1 MNFRLYQ
8 PFTALLVLII
18 LSLSATAQ
26 GIRGKITGANG
37 EALPYASIFLTDSQ
51 KGTSANANGEYE
63 VKLPSGSY
71 KIRVQ
76 NIGYVSQEA
85 VVDVQEGWSEKDF
98 SLKVQGYLLQEVQ
111 VAKAGKQDYAYT
123 IIRNAIA
130 RSKFHRLQYKS
141 YQMKVYVKGTG
152 ELLKAP
158 FFVKGKLKKE
168 GVKLNEAY
176 TSESVS
182 IVSFSQPDKVTEKV
196 LAVRSSGENTGAGSP
211 SMFISETFYQD
222 KVANIQ
228 SPLSRSAFRYYD
240 FRYEGSFT
248 EGKDIVN
255 KIRVIPRSK
264 GDNIFDGHIY
274 IIEDEW
280 AIHSVNLRTSLLG
293 FPILVKQNFAEV
305 APRLWL
311 PVHHQ
316 YEFAGNVLGFAGHY
330 KYIASCSQ
338 FKVVLDEKLKAETEA
353 LPVLSGAQAPGDPI
367 AAQTNQSLTRKQ
379 FRKMIDEYEKESL
392 RQQKDPKILAERSI
406 DTDSLAYKRD
416 STYWNEER
424 SAPLTEKEIQGYRR
438 DDSVAHAQSLKGT
451 EKDSSDRSKAQPG
464 LLKLLTG
471 GEFKLDSLTRISVQP
486 TFTQFYYNT
495 VEGFNIN
502 LSADLQKKF
511 SNSRRQLNFAPA
523 LRYGFSSQDFYA
535 KANLAYGTM
544 QHKFSLDGGR
554 FVSQFNPEDPIHPLI
569 NSITSLIA
577 RRNFMKIYEKGYL
590 RAAYSYKPSTFLSLQ
605 VGAEFARRKE
615 LHNTNDYSFFNRKSR
630 DYTSNRPQNIELPF
644 TGFET
649 HNAVTADIL
658 LRYRPGEAYRMYNGK
673 KVPIM
678 SRSPE
683 FLLMYKKGIEGLADS
698 KVDFDQVELGVNHS
712 FPAGLG
718 STLSFELRAG
728 AFPNN
733 SKTYFMDYKHFDA
746 NRTFLGSLKP
756 AGAFRLL
763 DYYNYSTDNSYF
775 SGNVYYQLRKLLFTR
790 IPEVRLA
797 GLKESLFVNYLK
809 TKYSPHYY
817 ELGYSLDNVFRIFR
831 IELAASFEDGHHRDN
846 GIRVG
851 IASMFQVNRR

>member
-1 MNFRLYQ
+1 MNCKQYQ
-8 PFTALLVLII
+8 PLTVLVVLII
-18 LSLSATAQ
+18 LSLKSYSQ
-26 GIRGKITGANG
+26 GIRGKIIGSNG
-37 EALPYASIFLTDSQ
+37 EPLPYASIFITDRQS
-51 KGTSANANGEYE
+51 GTSANANGEYE
-63 VKLPSGSY
+63 VRLPKGTH
-71 KIRVQ
+71 KIRIQ

-85 VVDVQEGWSEKDF
+85 NVEVLDAWTVKDF

-111 VAKAGKQDYAYT
+111 VDKGKKQDYAYA

-196 LAVRSSGENTGAGSP
+196 IAVRTTGENSGAGSP

-222 KVANIQ
+222 KVANIL
-228 SPLSRSAFRYYD
+228 SPLSRSAFQYYN

-255 KIRVIPRSK
+255 KIRVIPKSK

-338 FKVVLDEKLKAETEA
+338 FKVVLDEKLKAEAEVIATSPIDRTGAEIQQEA
-353 LPVLSGAQAPGDPI
+353 KSQP
-367 AAQTNQSLTRKQ
+367 LTRKQ

-392 RQQKDPKILAERSI
+392 RQQRNPRVVAERTI
-406 DTDSLAYKRD
+406 ETDSLAYKKD
-416 STYWNEER
+416 STFWNEER
-424 SAPLTEKEIQGYRR
+424 STPLTEKEIQGYRR
-438 DDSVAHAQSLKGT
+438 DDSLAKAVIAKEGG
-451 EKDSSDRSKAQPG
+451 KDSSATRSGKFTG
-464 LLKLLTG
+464 LQLITG
-471 GEFKLDSLTRISVQP
+471 GSYKIDTLTRITIHP

-502 LSADLQKKF
+502 LSAGLQKSF
-511 SNSRRQLNFAPA
+511 MNSERKLSFTPA
-523 LRYGFSSQDFYA
+523 LRYGLASERFYA
-535 KANLAYGTM
+535 KVKMAYGTRTN
-544 QHKFSLDGGR
+544 SIALDGGS
-554 FVSQFNPEDPIHPLI
+554 FVSQFNPEDPIHPLV

-577 RRNFMKIYEKGYL
+577 RRNFMKIYEKNYI
-590 RAAYSYKPSTFLSLQ
+590 RAAYSYKPSPFLSLT
-605 VGAEFARRKE
+605 VGAEFARRSE
-615 LHNTNDYSFFNRKSR
+615 LFNNTDYSFFKRESR
-630 DYTSNRPQNIELPF
+630 EYTDNRPENIELAN

-649 HNAVTADIL
+649 HNAVIADVT
-658 LRYRPGEAYRMYNGK
+658 LRYRPGEAYRMYNGR
-673 KVPIM
+673 KVPLLN
-678 SRSPE
+678 RSPE
-683 FLLMYKKGIEGLADS
+683 FLLLYKKGISGLADS
-698 KVDFDQVELGVNHS
+698 KVDFDQVELGMNHS

-718 STLSFELRAG
+718 SVLSFELRGG

-733 SKTYFMDYKHFDA
+733 KKTYLMDYKHFDA

-756 AGAFRLL
+756 AGSFRLL
-763 DYYNYSTDNSYF
+763 DYYNYSTDNTYF
-775 SGNVYYQLRKLLFTR
+775 SGNLYYQLRKLLITR

-831 IELAASFEDGHHRDN
+831 VELAASFEGRHHQDK

-851 IASMFQVNRR
+851 IASMFQVNKR

>member
-1 MNFRLYQ
+1 MNSKLYQ
-8 PFTALLVLII
+8 PFSVFVVLTM
-18 LSLSATAQ
+18 LSMSAFAQ
-26 GIRGKITGANG
+26 GLRGKITGSNG
-37 EALPYASIFLTDSQ
+37 EPLPYASIFITDSQ
-51 KGTSANANGEYE
+51 SGTSANANGEYE
-63 VKLPSGSY
+63 VRLPKGIH

-76 NIGYVSQEA
+76 NIGYVSQETSA
-85 VVDVQEGWSEKDF
+85 EVLDAWTVKDF

-111 VAKAGKQDYAYT
+111 VDKGKKQDYAYT

-196 LAVRSSGENTGAGSP
+196 IAVRTTGESPKAGSP

-222 KVANIQ
+222 KVANIL
-228 SPLSRSAFRYYD
+228 SPLSRSAFQYYN

-255 KIRVIPRSK
+255 KIRVIPKSK

-316 YEFAGNVLGFAGHY
+316 YEFAGNVLGFAGQY

-338 FKVVLDEKLKAETEA
+338 FKVVIDEKLKAEAEMIASSPVGIPQTEIKPEA
-353 LPVLSGAQAPGDPI
+353 SSQPLS
-367 AAQTNQSLTRKQ
+367 RKQ
-379 FRKMIDEYEKESL
+379 FRKMIDQYEKESL
-392 RQQKDPKILAERSI
+392 RQQKDPRIVAERSI
-406 DTDSLAYKRD
+406 NTDSLAYKKD
-416 STYWNEER
+416 STFWNQER
-424 SAPLTEKEIQGYRR
+424 SSPLTEKELQGYRR
-438 DDSVAHAQSLKGT
+438 DDSIAKAAAA
-451 EKDSSDRSKAQPG
+451 KDTSKYASSTRSAKFSV
-464 LLKLLTG
+464 LHLITG
-471 GEFKLDSLTRISVQP
+471 GSYKTDSLTRITIHP
-486 TFTQFYYNT
+486 TITQFYFNT

-502 LSADLQKKF
+502 LSAELQKSF
-511 SNSRRQLNFAPA
+511 SNSKRTLRFTPA
-523 LRYGFSSQDFYA
+523 IRYGLASEKFYS
-535 KANLAYGTM
+535 KANLTYGSKM
-544 QHKFSLDGGR
+544 NSLSLEGGS
-554 FVSQFNPEDPIHPLI
+554 FVSQFNPQDPIHPLV

-577 RRNFMKIYEKGYL
+577 RRNFMKLYEKDYL
-590 RAAYSYKPSTFLSLQ
+590 RAAYSYKPSPFFSLTA
-605 VGAEFARRKE
+605 GAEFARRSE
-615 LHNTNDYSFFNRKSR
+615 LFNNTDYSFFNRESR
-630 DYTSNRPQNIELPF
+630 DYTDNRPENIEIAN
-644 TGFET
+644 TGFAS
-649 HNAVTADIL
+649 HNALIADL
-658 LRYRPGEAYRMYNGK
+658 TLHYRPGEAYRMYNGK
-673 KVPIM
+673 KVPFLNK
-678 SRSPE
+678 SPE
-683 FLLMYKKGIEGLADS
+683 FQLLYKKGISGIAES
-698 KVDFDQVELGVNHS
+698 KVDFDQIELGMNHS

-718 STLSFELRAG
+718 SVLSFELRG
-728 AFPNN
+728 GGFLNN
-733 SKTYFMDYKHFDA
+733 TKTYLMDYKHFDA
-746 NRTFLGSLKP
+746 NRTFLGALKP
-756 AGAFRLL
+756 AGSFRLL
-763 DYYNYSTDNSYF
+763 DYYNYSTDNSYV
-775 SGNVYYQLRKLLFTR
+775 SGNVYYQLRKLLITR

-797 GLKESLFVNYLK
+797 GLKESVFVNYLK
-809 TKYSPHYY
+809 TRHSPHYY

-831 IELAASFEDGHHRDN
+831 IELAASFEGRHYQDK
-846 GIRVG
+846 GIRIG
-851 IASMFQVNRR
+851 IASMFQLNRR

>member
-1 MNFRLYQ
+1 MNCTQYQ
-8 PFTALLVLII
+8 PLTALVVLII
-18 LSLSATAQ
+18 LSLQGYSQ
-26 GIRGKITGANG
+26 GIRGKIFGSDG
-37 EALPYASIFLTDSQ
+37 KPLPYASVFITDSQ
-51 KGTSANANGEYE
+51 SGTSANANGEYQ
-63 VKLPSGSY
+63 VRLPKGTH
-71 KIRVQ
+71 KIRIQ
-76 NIGYVSQEA
+76 NIGYGSQEA
-85 VVDVQEGWSEKDF
+85 IVEVLDAWTVQDF
-98 SLKVQGYLLQEVQ
+98 TLKVQDYLLQEVQ
-111 VAKAGKQDYAYT
+111 VDKGKKQDYAYT
-123 IIRNAIA
+123 IMRNAIA

-141 YQMKVYVKGTG
+141 YQMRVYVKGTG

-196 LAVRSSGENTGAGSP
+196 IAVRTTGENSGAGSP

-222 KVANIQ
+222 KVANIL
-228 SPLSRSAFRYYD
+228 SPLSRSAFQYYS

-248 EGKDIVN
+248 EGKDIIN
-255 KIRVIPRSK
+255 KIRVVPKSK

-274 IIEDEW
+274 IVEDEW

-338 FKVVLDEKLKAETEA
+338 FKVVIDEKLKAEAEVIATA
-353 LPVLSGAQAPGDPI
+353 PIVGAEPEVRQGPKSQPA
-367 AAQTNQSLTRKQ
+367 TRKQ

-392 RQQKDPKILAERSI
+392 RQQKNPRVVAERTI
-406 DTDSLAYKRD
+406 ETDTLAYKKD
-416 STYWNEER
+416 STFWKEAR
-424 SAPLTEKEIQGYRR
+424 STPLTEKEIHGYRR
-438 DDSVAHAQSLKGT
+438 DDSLAKASVAKEAA
-451 EKDSSDRSKAQPG
+451 KDSSRKGSGKFNG
-464 LLKLLTG
+464 LHLITG
-471 GEFKLDSLTRISVQP
+471 GSYRIDSLTRISIHP

-502 LSADLQKKF
+502 LSAELRKSFK
-511 SNSRRQLNFAPA
+511 SNERKLSFTPSV
-523 LRYGFSSQDFYA
+523 RYGFANETFYA
-535 KANLAYGTM
+535 KAKLDYGTGANS
-544 QHKFSLDGGR
+544 FSLDGGS
-554 FVSQFNPEDPIHPLI
+554 FVSQFNPEDPIHPLV

-577 RRNFMKIYEKGYL
+577 RRNFMKIYQKNYL
-590 RAAYSYKPSTFLSLQ
+590 RGAYSYKPSPFLSFT
-605 VGAEFARRKE
+605 VGAEFARRTE
-615 LHNTNDYSFFNRKSR
+615 LFNNTDYSFFNRESR
-630 DYTSNRPQNIELPF
+630 AYTHNRPENIELAH

-649 HNAVTADIL
+649 HNAVITDVM
-658 LRYRPGEAYRMYNGK
+658 LRYRPGEAYTMYNGR
-673 KVPIM
+673 KVPLLN
-678 SRSPE
+678 RSPE
-683 FLLMYKKGIEGLADS
+683 FILLYKKGISGLADS
-698 KVDFDQVELGVNHS
+698 KVDFDQLETGMNHS
-712 FPAGLG
+712 FSAGLG
-718 STLSFELRAG
+718 SVLSFELKG
-728 AFPNN
+728 GTFLNN
-733 SKTYFMDYKHFDA
+733 KKTYLMDYKHFDA

-756 AGAFRLL
+756 AGSFRLL
-763 DYYNYSTDNSYF
+763 DYYSYSTDNTYF
-775 SGNVYYQLRKLLFTR
+775 SANLYYQLRKLLITR

-809 TKYSPHYY
+809 TKNSPHYY

-831 IELAASFEDGHHRDN
+831 IELAASFEGRHYQDK
-846 GIRVG
+846 GIRLG

>member
-1 MNFRLYQ
+1 MNAKLYQ
-8 PFTALLVLII
+8 RFIILLVLII
-18 LSLSATAQ
+18 LALPGFTQ
-26 GIRGKITGANG
+26 GLRGKIVGSNG
-37 EALPYASIFLTDSQ
+37 EPLSYASVFITNNQS
-51 KGTSANANGEYE
+51 GTSANVDGEYE
-63 VKLPSGSY
+63 IRLPRGVY

-76 NIGYVSQEA
+76 NMGYVSQEA
-85 VVDVQEGWSEKDF
+85 SVEVSDEWTIKDF

-111 VAKAGKQDYAYT
+111 VDKSKKHDYAYT

-130 RSKFHRLQYKS
+130 KSKFHRLQYKS

-182 IVSFSQPDKVTEKV
+182 IVNFSQPDKVTEKV
-196 LAVRSSGENTGAGSP
+196 IAVRTTGENSGAGSP

-222 KVANIQ
+222 KVANIL
-228 SPLSRSAFRYYD
+228 SPLSRSAFQYYN

-255 KIRVIPRSK
+255 KIRVLPKSK
-264 GDNIFDGHIY
+264 GDNVFDGHIY

-330 KYIASCSQ
+330 KYIANCSQ
-338 FKVVLDEKLKAETEA
+338 FKVVLDEKLKAEAEMIA
-353 LPVLSGAQAPGDPI
+353 SLPTAGVAEEVQPEVSSQP
-367 AAQTNQSLTRKQ
+367 LTRKQ
-379 FRKMIDEYEKESL
+379 FVKMIDQYEKENL
-392 RQQKDPKILAERSI
+392 RKQKDPKIVAERSI
-406 DTDSLAYKRD
+406 KTDSLAYKRD
-416 STYWNEER
+416 TTFWNQER
-424 SAPLTEKEIQGYRR
+424 SAPLTQKEIQGYRR
-438 DDSVAHAQSLKGT
+438 DDSIAKAAIAKESG
-451 EKDSSDRSKAQPG
+451 KDSSSVKSG
-464 LLKLLTG
+464 KFSVLHLLTG
-471 GEFKLDSLTRISVQP
+471 NSYKIDTLTRISVHP
-486 TFTQFYYNT
+486 TFTQFYFNT

-502 LSADLQKKF
+502 FSAELQKGF
-511 SNSRRQLNFAPA
+511 SNSKKKLSFTPA
-523 LRYGFSSQDFYA
+523 IRYGLASEKLYG
-535 KANLAYGTM
+535 KANLTYGSKM
-544 QHKFSLDGGR
+544 NSFSVEGGS
-554 FVSQFNPEDPIHPLI
+554 FVSQFNPEDPIHPLV

-577 RRNFMKIYEKGYL
+577 RRNFMKVYEKDYL
-590 RAAYSYKPSTFLSLQ
+590 RAAWSYKPSAFFSITLGS
-605 VGAEFARRKE
+605 EMARRSE
-615 LHNTNDYSFFNRKSR
+615 LYNHTDYSFFNRKSR
-630 DYTSNRPQNIELPF
+630 GYTDNRPENMELAN

-649 HNAVTADIL
+649 HNALTADL
-658 LRYRPGEAYRMYNGK
+658 TVRYRPGEAYRMYNGR
-673 KVPIM
+673 KVPLL

-683 FLLMYKKGIEGLADS
+683 FLLLYKKGISGIANS
-698 KVDFDQVELGVNHS
+698 KVDFDQVELGMNHS

-718 STLSFELRAG
+718 SVLSFEFRGGGFL
-728 AFPNN
+728 NN
-733 SKTYFMDYKHFDA
+733 RQTYLMDYKHFDA
-746 NRTFLGSLKP
+746 NRTFLGGLKP
-756 AGAFRLL
+756 AGSFRLL
-763 DYYNYSTDNSYF
+763 DYYNYSTDNAYF
-775 SGNVYYQLRKLLFTR
+775 TGNVYYQLRKLLFTR

-797 GLKESLFVNYLK
+797 GLKESVFVNYLK

-831 IELAASFEDGHHRDN
+831 IELAASFEGRHHQDK